1 MTRAR
6 GSTKSPRR
14 HTTLSFFR
22 LAPLAELEPLPP
34 CLVTND
40 CKHRRMIL
48 QQQRW
53 GSLVRRVASLHRAP
67 SIPRAALASSSSF
80 STTTSPSRT
89 TVGPSRRNRRGASSL
104 RWNESAKAT
113 TTTTAPEPRTQTPP
127 VHAVYVHHLTKLVLQ
142 HLQETKA
149 EWLQASGL
157 DRGLRINAN
166 GTAVLQFPPQQGLDA
181 GRIW

>member
-1 MTRAR
+1 
-6 GSTKSPRR
+6 
-14 HTTLSFFR
+14 
-22 LAPLAELEPLPP
+22 
-34 CLVTND
+34 
-40 CKHRRMIL
+40 
-48 QQQRW
+48 
-53 GSLVRRVASLHRAP
+53 
-67 SIPRAALASSSSF
+67 
-80 STTTSPSRT
+80 
-89 TVGPSRRNRRGASSL
+89 VGPSRRNRRGASSL